1 MHEIP
6 KNAPTPEQ
14 PQDDGSLSERYSRAS
29 AEKKLEY
36 LNEIADFSRKAVDRE
51 TKTTVSPEQMEEDEQ
66 AVAERKQRYESRPD
80 RKKANSIEKANEF
93 ITMAVCNTMNIF
105 PESHTVQSSEYDD
118 YFHRTDLIIDAK
130 TKDGRFAT
138 LTIDTTCADGPEA
151 FKYKMFRGY
160 VPKGTEQPQD
170 AALACMQSIRYYS
183 GENPKAIRRGHDLT
197 HRLPHFVIPI
207 SNYRVEELAKAI
219 HFDENGNISVDEQL
233 GQDLKAKVLML
244 IFQQSKLAQRVN
256 SELRKRSGETDNG
269 SIRKIAIDQHRTI
282 QTLAGGEL
290 VRMFGSSADVMT
302 HIEELEKGDQ
312 AFHEAQQALRELL
325 ELSLEDFE
333 QEVKTYSDR
342 DEAYRKRD
350 ERREE
355 ERQQILYSFLQSP
368 TEIEVQ
374 EPETQ
379 QPEEVPAQHPEGIAA
394 PEPEQ
399 VEQAATEAAIEAHQP
414 EEPEA
419 KVAPTSE
426 KPHKIGK
433 RFRRLMGLIAPEEEI
448 TSPLELPI
456 ADETT
461 GSSASREHDLQR
473 AKRIL
478 RRQENAKH
486 NKK

>member
-6 KNAPTPEQ
+6 KNTPTPEQ
-14 PQDDGSLSERYSRAS
+14 PQDDGSLSERYSRANV
-29 AEKKLEY
+29 EKKLEY
-36 LNEIADFSRKAVDRE
+36 LNEIADFSRKAIDRE

-93 ITMAVCNTMNIF
+93 ITMAVCNAMNIF
-105 PESHTVQSSEYDD
+105 PDSHTVQSSEYDD

-130 TKDGRFAT
+130 TVDGRFAT
-138 LTIDTTCADGPEA
+138 MTIDTTCADGPEA

-183 GENPKAIRRGHDLT
+183 GENPRAVRRGYDQT
-197 HRLPHFVIPI
+197 YRLPHFVIPI
-207 SNYRVEELAKAI
+207 SSYRVEELAEAI

-290 VRMFGSSADVMT
+290 VRMFGSSAKAMT
-302 HIEELEKGDQ
+302 HVEELEKSDR

-325 ELSLEDFE
+325 ELSLEGFE
-333 QEVKTYSDR
+333 QEVETYSDR

-355 ERQQILYSFLQSP
+355 ERQQALYSFLQSP
-368 TEIEVQ
+368 AGIEVQ

-379 QPEEVPAQHPEGIAA
+379 QSEEAPAQQLEESAIQQPG
-394 PEPEQ
+394 EPE
-399 VEQAATEAAIEAHQP
+399 V
-414 EEPEA
+414 
-419 KVAPTSE
+419 KVNPTSE

-433 RFRRLMGLIAPEEEI
+433 RFRKLMGLIAPEEEI